1 MLYSRHSFDILRG
14 GTEERHGKMCL
25 YSRRAERFQNAA
37 STRAQPKNLST
48 AGRTTLLLSYCPIVH
63 VIGHTTDCPEGP
75 EAQFLADFAAF
86 VSFSL
91 FVLIQSRFF
100 YQLSA
105 QIELNLGVM
114 LTSFT
119 FKVFHPSVE
128 TVESPFL

>member
-1 MLYSRHSFDILRG
+1 VYSQ
-14 GTEERHGKMCL
+14 
-25 YSRRAERFQNAA
+25 RADRFQKAG
-37 STRAQPKNLST
+37 STRAEPKSVST

-91 FVLIQSRFF
+91 SVLIQSRFF

-105 QIELNLGVM
+105 QSELNANYIYI
-114 LTSFT
+114 
-119 FKVFHPSVE
+119 
-128 TVESPFL
+128 